1 MLISTQGDKMRL
13 SAPTKVIFLI
23 TLVIA
28 VVTVVAVLLSAL
40 GIITIPL
47 VVPYA
52 FWLVTAAYVLLALGV
67 TLKGL

>member
-1 MLISTQGDKMRL
+1 MRL

-28 VVTVVAVLLSAL
+28 AVAVVAALAAIL
-40 GIITIPL
+40 GIVTIPL
-47 VVPYA
+47 IAGNA
-52 FWLVTAAYVLLALGV
+52 FWLVTAAYILLALGV

>member
-1 MLISTQGDKMRL
+1 MRL

-28 VVTVVAVLLSAL
+28 AVTIVAVLASAL
-40 GIITIPL
+40 GIVTIPF

-52 FWLVTAAYVLLALGV
+52 FWLITAAYILLALGV

>member
-1 MLISTQGDKMRL
+1 MRL